1 MASGGRTP
9 DACQTADIHRE
20 IRGVMNGQFLL
31 AIDQGTSSSRTVI
44 YDHEAHVV
52 ASEQQEFPQLY
63 PKPGWVEHDPEA
75 IWASVRDVT
84 RGAMQKAGVDASGIA
99 AIGITN
105 QRETTVIWDR
115 ESGEP
120 VYNAIVWQDRRTAA
134 YCQAKKNDGLD
145 PTVTAKTGL
154 RLDPYFSGT
163 KVAWIL
169 DHVDGVRARAEAGKL
184 AFGTIDS
191 FLLWRLTGG
200 RVHATD
206 ATNASRTLLFNIHT
220 QDWDDELL
228 AMFGVPR
235 ALLPEVRDCA
245 ADFGLAVDECI
256 GGEVPVCGIAGDQ
269 QAALI
274 GQAGF
279 EPGMTKSTYGT
290 GCFVVAN
297 TGGEAL
303 NSDNHLLTTV
313 GMRIGGEVTFALE
326 GSVFVAGSAMQWL
339 RDELRIIDSAPE
351 SEVIA
356 SRTGVVDD
364 VYVVPAFAGLGA
376 PYWDPDARGAILG
389 LTGGSSRDDIVTA
402 TLQSVAF
409 QTVDLIDAMA
419 EDGIRPSVIRVDGG
433 MVANDWF
440 LQFLADVIGAPVER
454 PVNVESTVLGA
465 AYLAGYQAGIVES
478 LSGIGALWQCDARFE
493 PAMEA
498 ARREQL
504 LGGWR
509 DAIGRVRSDR

>member
-1 MASGGRTP
+1 MRGR
-9 DACQTADIHRE
+9 
-20 IRGVMNGQFLL
+20 FLL

-44 YDHEAHVV
+44 YDHDANVV
-52 ASEQQEFPQLY
+52 ASDQQEFPQIY
-63 PKPGWVEHDPEA
+63 PQPGWVEHDPEA
-75 IWASVRDVT
+75 IWKCVTSVT
-84 RGAMQKAGVDASGIA
+84 QGAMQKAGAAAADVS

-120 VYNAIVWQDRRTAA
+120 VYNAIVWQDRRTAD
-134 YCQAKKNDGLD
+134 YCQTRKDDGLEAA
-145 PTVTAKTGL
+145 VTKKTGL

-169 DHVDGVRARAEAGKL
+169 DNVDGVRARADAGKL
-184 AFGTIDS
+184 AFGTIDC

-220 QDWDDELL
+220 QNWDDELL
-228 AMFGVPR
+228 AMFGIPR
-235 ALLPEVRDCA
+235 SLLTDVRDCA
-245 ADFGLAVDECI
+245 ADFGIASADCI

-279 EPGMTKSTYGT
+279 KPGMTKSTYGT

-297 TGGEAL
+297 TGDKAL
-303 NSDNHLLTTV
+303 PSHNHLLTTV
-313 GMRIGGEVTFALE
+313 GMRIGGKVTYALE

-339 RDELRIIDSAPE
+339 RDELRIIESAPE
-351 SEVIA
+351 SEAIA
-356 SRTGVVDD
+356 ARTGIVED

-389 LTGGSSRDDIVTA
+389 LTRGSGRDDIVTA

-409 QTVDLIDAMA
+409 QTCDLINAMGD
-419 EDGIRPSVIRVDGG
+419 DGMRPSVIRVDGG

-440 LQFLADVIGAPVER
+440 LQFLADVLDTPVER
-454 PVNVESTVLGA
+454 PNNVESTVLGA
-465 AYLAGYQAGIVES
+465 AYLAGFQAGVVDS
-478 LSGIGALWQCDARFE
+478 LGNLGKLWQRDAVFE
-493 PAMEA
+493 PAMDTA
-498 ARREQL
+498 QRERL
-504 LGGWR
+504 LEGWN
-509 DAIGRVRSDR
+509 DAVRRVRSDS

>member
-1 MASGGRTP
+1 MKGKY
-9 DACQTADIHRE
+9 
-20 IRGVMNGQFLL
+20 LL

-44 YDHEAHVV
+44 YDHAARVV

-63 PKPGWVEHDPEA
+63 PQPGWVEHDPEA
-75 IWASVRDVT
+75 IWSSVTAVT
-84 RGAMQKAGVDASGIA
+84 RGALQKAGAGAAEIS

-105 QRETTVIWDR
+105 QRETTIIWDR
-115 ESGEP
+115 DTGAP
-120 VYNAIVWQDRRTAA
+120 VYNAIVWQDRRTSA
-134 YCQAKKNDGLD
+134 YCQSLKDDGIEAG
-145 PTVTAKTGL
+145 VSEKTGL

-169 DHVDGVRARAEAGKL
+169 DNVAGVRERAEAGRL
-184 AFGTIDS
+184 AFGTVDS

-228 AMFGVPR
+228 RIFRIPR
-235 ALLPEVRDCA
+235 SLLPEVRDCA
-245 ADFGLAVDECI
+245 ADFGVATHECL
-256 GGEVPVCGIAGDQ
+256 GGDVPVLGIAGDQ

-297 TGGEAL
+297 TGGKVL
-303 NSDNHLLTTV
+303 QSGNHLLTTV
-313 GMRIGGEVTFALE
+313 GMRIGGAVTYALE

-339 RDELRIIDSAPE
+339 RDELRIIDAAPE
-351 SEVIA
+351 SEAIA
-356 SRTGVVDD
+356 SRTGIVED
-364 VYVVPAFAGLGA
+364 VHVVPAFAGLGA
-376 PYWDPDARGAILG
+376 PYWDPEARGAILG
-389 LTGGSSRDDIVTA
+389 LTRGSGRDEIVTA

-409 QTVDLIDAMA
+409 QTCDLIDAMA
-419 EDGIRPSVIRVDGG
+419 DDGMRPSVIRVDGG
-433 MVANDWF
+433 MVANGWF
-440 LQFLADVIGAPVER
+440 LQFLADVLDIPVER
-454 PVNVESTVLGA
+454 PDNVESTVLGA
-465 AYLAGYQAGIVES
+465 AYLAGYQAGVVSSPSDIANLWRRE
-478 LSGIGALWQCDARFE
+478 ALFE

-498 ARREQL
+498 EQRARL
-504 LGGWR
+504 LEGWQ
-509 DAIGRVRSDR
+509 DAVRRVRSGY